1 MKAIGSGAVPELDRE
16 RLRGAARQLETLVL
30 KQLVSATKAFTGGE
44 GAGSAVRADLF
55 ADALADAMVKGGGFG
70 LAKQIERSV
79 LPRGSDGHS
88 LATDAVSLSPA
99 APIPLRPAALP
110 NTSGVLG
117 HVTSGFGVRHDPFDG
132 HLTRH
137 EGVDLAAPQGAPIR
151 AVAGGVVR
159 RSGDRG
165 GYGSTIEIDHG
176 HGLTT
181 LYAHASEIL
190 VRDGETVTQGQPIA
204 RVGQT
209 GRATGNHLHF
219 EVRVENRPVDPARA
233 LKIYELR
240 ADGVIESGS

>member
-1 MKAIGSGAVPELDRE
+1 MKAIGPGSAPDLERE

-30 KQLVSATKAFTGGE
+30 KQLVSATKAFTGGD

-55 ADALADAMVKGGGFG
+55 ADALADAMVKGGGIG
-70 LAKQIERSV
+70 LAKQIEQSV
-79 LPRGSDGHS
+79 LP
-88 LATDAVSLSPA
+88 
-99 APIPLRPAALP
+99 RPAALP
-110 NTSGVLG
+110 KTSGVLG
-117 HVTSGFGVRHDPFDG
+117 RVTSGFGMRHDPFDG

-137 EGVDLAAPQGAPIR
+137 EGVDLAASEGAPIR

-165 GYGSTIEIDHG
+165 GYGSTVEIDHG
-176 HGLTT
+176 NGLTT

-219 EVRVENRPVDPARA
+219 EVRVGNRPVDPARA